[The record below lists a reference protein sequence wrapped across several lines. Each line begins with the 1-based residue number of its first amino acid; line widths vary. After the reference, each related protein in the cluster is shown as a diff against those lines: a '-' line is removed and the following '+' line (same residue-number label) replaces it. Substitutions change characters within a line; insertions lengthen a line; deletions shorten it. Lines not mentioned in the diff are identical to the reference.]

1 LRNSVNKL
9 TYANENTDLLL
20 GDESSRT
27 SIDASLATQYNAQQH
42 QTIRSISISI
52 RSNIIIIIISGSEVQ
67 LEVTPAATVRG

>member
-1 LRNSVNKL
+1 LRNPVNKL

-42 QTIRSISISI
+42 QTIRSISI